1 MPNVGMKCF
10 EVKEP
15 VRKQFVFAKKVTVE
29 ILTVREVAT
38 NTPHLQVLI
47 LLE

>member
-1 MPNVGMKCF
+1 MLNVDMRCF

-15 VRKQFVFAKKVTVE
+15 VQKQFVFAKKVTVE
-29 ILTVREVAT
+29 IQTVREVAT

>member
-1 MPNVGMKCF
+1 MLNVAMKCF

-15 VRKQFVFAKKVTVE
+15 VQKQFVFAKKVTVE
-29 ILTVREVAT
+29 ILTVREAAM